1 MPRGQKTEGRRKTRE
16 KGKGTREERGDKE
29 RPKGMF
35 DLEWDKGLLLDRWGN
50 RLTHRQMVLYI
61 EKMGNASWNEVFNFN
76 WVCR

>member
-1 MPRGQKTEGRRKTRE
+1 
-16 KGKGTREERGDKE
+16 
-29 RPKGMF
+29 MF
-35 DLEWDKGLLLDRWGN
+35 DLEWDKGLFLDRQGN